1 LAQATQD
8 FSTALAES
16 KGMAEI
22 QVHNIHKKFGQLQ
35 LFQNFTLGCPDHM
48 YVCLLGPSGCGKTT
62 LMRIIAGLAA
72 PDAGDVLIGGR
83 RVTELPPVARNIGL
97 AFQNYALYPH
107 LSVAG
112 NLAFPLRAPVRRAR
126 YDEASISASV
136 KRIAALLK
144 METLLDRYV
153 NQLSGGQQQRV
164 ALGRALIHDPQVLL
178 LDEPVTHLDAR
189 LRYEM
194 RAEIKLLHKRI
205 GTTTIHVTHDQQEAL
220 AMGDLIA
227 VMREGRLEQFGK
239 PLELYEEPAN
249 AFVAGFIGD
258 PPMSV
263 IRGRLATEGSRT
275 FLRIGKGELP
285 LPDQL
290 ADQAQAAKSAEVLV
304 GIRPPEVT
312 LTEPSEADLDGAV
325 YSHEMV
331 GREQQLIVSTGEGG
345 EIRCRLKR
353 AIRATAGTKVGLK
366 LSLAKARLFD
376 AASGKS
382 LALEPSKS

>member
-1 LAQATQD
+1 
-8 FSTALAES
+8 
-16 KGMAEI
+16 
-22 QVHNIHKKFGQLQ
+22 
-35 LFQNFTLGCPDHM
+35 
-48 YVCLLGPSGCGKTT
+48 
-62 LMRIIAGLAA
+62 MRIIAGLAA

-83 RVTELPPVARNIGL
+83 RVNELPPVARNIGL

-112 NLAFPLRAPVRRAR
+112 NLAFPLRAPVRRAQ
-126 YDEASISASV
+126 YDEAAISASV
-136 KRIAALLK
+136 KRVAALLK
-144 METLLDRYV
+144 IESLLDRHV

-164 ALGRALIHDPQVLL
+164 ALGRALIHDPHVLL

-227 VMREGRLEQFGK
+227 VMREGRLEQFGE
-239 PLELYEEPAN
+239 PLELYNDPAN
-249 AFVAGFIGD
+249 AFVAGFVGD

-263 IRGRLATEGSRT
+263 IRAILGTEGSST
-275 FLRIGKGELP
+275 FLRVGKRTLP
-285 LPDQL
+285 LPDGL
-290 ADQAQAAKSAEVLV
+290 AHQARAAQSAEVLV

-312 LTEPSEADLDGAV
+312 LTEASEADLDGAV

-331 GREQQLIVSTGEGG
+331 GREQQLLVSTGEGG

-353 AIRATAGTKVGLK
+353 AVEAAVGTKVGLK

-376 AASGKS
+376 AATGKS
-382 LALEPSKS
+382 LALGSRAI